1 MRFRAAPDG
10 AATAGGDSKGMR
22 RSLAER
28 IVWRRQGVRHHY
40 VGTLSAGEEGIRL
53 TGRDAV
59 VGIDVALSIPSCEI
73 EDVRVAGPGD
83 ELLAGERCVVLEL
96 ADSEGIFLREVGAD
110 PLHVHVL
117 ARSLGAGIRP
127 PPILAQ

>member
-1 MRFRAAPDG
+1 MAPPRQV
-10 AATAGGDSKGMR
+10 TTVRGMR

-28 IVWRRQGVRHHY
+28 IVWRREGVRHHY

-53 TGRDAV
+53 IGRDAV
-59 VGIDVALSIPSCEI
+59 VGVDVALSIPLCEI

-96 ADSEGIFLREVGAD
+96 AGSEAIFLREVGAG

-117 ARSLGAGIRP
+117 ARSLGALIRAP
-127 PPILAQ
+127 QLLARGG